1 MKAMLHRIDHVT
13 IRIANA
19 DDRPSLIPIINAAFA
34 IEAFLEG
41 TRTDDE
47 HLSAT
52 MRIGDLLVAERDG
65 KAIASVYVE
74 LRGERAY
81 FGMLAVDPA
90 QQGKGLG
97 KLMTAAAEQY
107 GRDHGCKDMDISVLS
122 LRPELLPF
130 YRNLGYSELRTE
142 DFHPTRPLKAGVKCH
157 CIVMSKAL

>member
-1 MKAMLHRIDHVT
+1 MKVMPHRIDHVT

-19 DDRPSLIPIINAAFA
+19 DDRPSLIPIINAAFG

-52 MRIGDLLVAERDG
+52 MRKGDLMVAERDG
-65 KAIASVYVE
+65 QAIASVYVE

-97 KLMTAAAEQY
+97 KLMTAEQY
-107 GRDHGCKDMDISVLS
+107 GRDHACEHMDISVLS

-130 YRNLGYSELRTE
+130 YRNLGYSETGTE
-142 DFHPTRPLKAGVKCH
+142 DFHPTRPLKAGVSCH
-157 CIVMSKAL
+157 CIVMSKPL